1 MQSVTKPKV
10 TCYSEGED
18 GFMRKSQELRG
29 NVLRPLLAVL
39 ARCAITP
46 NHLTLLS
53 LLTGLAFCPLFLRG
67 RIIAACSALLAHVV
81 LDGLDGP
88 LARFTGRSS
97 NQGSF
102 ADTASD
108 QVVVTVTTITMIH
121 AGYAGLWSGVLYLF
135 FYSIVVIFAMVR
147 NALAIPY
154 SWLVRPRFFV
164 YLGIP
169 VSVYWWRNTLD
180 VMLWLFALLL
190 GIKTLTGFIKIR
202 RQM

>member
-1 MQSVTKPKV
+1 
-10 TCYSEGED
+10 
-18 GFMRKSQELRG
+18 MRKSQEFRG
-29 NVLRPLLAVL
+29 TLLRPLLALL
-39 ARCAITP
+39 ARCGVTP

-53 LLTGLAFCPLFLRG
+53 LLTGLAFCPLFLWG
-67 RIIAACSALLAHVV
+67 FKLTAFVALLAHVV

-88 LARFTGRSS
+88 LARSTGRSS

-108 QVVVTVTTITMIH
+108 QVVVTLTTVTMIH
-121 AGYAGLWSGVLYLF
+121 AGYAGLWPGVLYLF

-164 YLGIP
+164 YLCIP
-169 VSVYWWRNTLD
+169 VSVYWWRASLEIL
-180 VMLWLFALLL
+180 LWVFALLL
-190 GIKTLTGFIKIR
+190 GLKTLTGFVKIR